1 MKAIKVEMTMAVEDN
16 FVDQAKV
23 WEHHAE
29 YLLDLDS
36 HPEILSVYDVTV
48 NEAKEEIQ

>member
-1 MKAIKVEMTMAVEDN
+1 MKAIKVEMTMEVEDS

>member
-1 MKAIKVEMTMAVEDN
+1 MKTIKVEITMDVEDG
-16 FVDQAKV
+16 FIAQAKA
-23 WEHHAE
+23 WERHAE

-36 HPEILSVYDVTV
+36 RPEILSVYDVTV

>member
-1 MKAIKVEMTMAVEDN
+1 MKTIKVEMTMDVEDDFIN
-16 FVDQAKV
+16 QAKV

-36 HPEILSVYDVTV
+36 HPEIQSVYNVTV
-48 NEAKEEIQ
+48 KEAKEEIQ